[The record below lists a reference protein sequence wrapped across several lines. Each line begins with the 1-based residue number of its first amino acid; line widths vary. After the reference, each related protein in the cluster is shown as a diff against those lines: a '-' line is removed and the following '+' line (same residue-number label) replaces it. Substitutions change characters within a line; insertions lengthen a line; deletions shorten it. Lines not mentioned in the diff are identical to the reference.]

1 MSRIR
6 ANSGKLFHELL
17 VRCLAEQHQPTA
29 EEIDLVAGK
38 IWHES
43 HGSRTGQP
51 WPDVARGSDAHRQM
65 MEAAMMALNP
75 PALSGAG
82 LR

>member
-1 MSRIR
+1 MNRIR

-38 IWHES
+38 IWYES
-43 HGSRTGQP
+43 HGARTGQL
-51 WPDVARGSDAHRQM
+51 WPEVARDSDTHRQM
-65 MEAAMMALNP
+65 MEAAMMVLNP
-75 PALSGAG
+75 PALSGVAW
-82 LR
+82 R

>member
-1 MSRIR
+1 MNRIR

-38 IWHES
+38 IWYDS
-43 HGSRTGQP
+43 HGATTGQP
-51 WPDVARGSDAHRQM
+51 WPDVVRGSDAHRQM
-65 MEAAMMALNP
+65 IEAAMMALGP
-75 PALSGAG
+75 HVRGATALQ
-82 LR
+82 